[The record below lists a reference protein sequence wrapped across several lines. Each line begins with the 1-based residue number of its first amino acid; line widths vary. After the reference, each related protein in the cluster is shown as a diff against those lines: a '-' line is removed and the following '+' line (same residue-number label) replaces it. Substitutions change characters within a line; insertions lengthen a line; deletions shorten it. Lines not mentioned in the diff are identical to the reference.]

1 MRAFRCEVCAQLV
14 FLHDDRCLGCGAALR
29 FRPSALQVVVA
40 GPDDVRCST
49 APASGCN
56 WLVEDGRA
64 DGRCRAC
71 RCTELVPPLDDPD
84 TAGAYATAERD
95 HRWLRAQLLALGL
108 DADRV
113 TLRLPSSRHEQVV
126 TGHAD
131 GVVTID
137 VEETD
142 DARRMRERDRLGE
155 DYRTFL
161 GHLRHEFGHALFPSL
176 VTDVLREEVRSVFG
190 DERQDYDAALRR
202 HYDDGPPDGWR
213 TTHVSAYATMHPA
226 EDWAETFAHLL
237 HVTDTLESADA
248 FGLRIDPAV
257 VDPRGLDDRVEPDPA
272 RRGSTLRD
280 TLAVWV
286 PLSYALNA
294 VTRAMGQGLLY
305 PFVLSDPVVAK
316 LELVDRCVRA
326 AAER

>member
-1 MRAFRCEVCAQLV
+1 MRAFRCGRCRQLV
-14 FLHDDRCLGCGAALR
+14 QLHDDHCLGCGADLLL
-29 FRPSALQVVVA
+29 RPSALQVEVA
-40 GPDDVRCST
+40 TPDDVRCST
-49 APASGCN
+49 APRSGCN
-56 WLVEDGRA
+56 WIVEDEPA

-84 TAGAYATAERD
+84 TRAAYATAERD
-95 HRWLRAQLLALGL
+95 HRWLRAQLLALRV
-108 DADRV
+108 DADHVR
-113 TLRLPSSRHEQVV
+113 LRLPSSRHEQVV

-142 DARRMRERDRLGE
+142 DARRLRERDRLGE

-161 GHLRHEFGHALFPSL
+161 GHLRHEFGHALFPTL
-176 VTDVLREEVRSVFG
+176 VTGDLLEEVRERFG
-190 DERQDYDAALRR
+190 DERADYDAALQR
-202 HYDDGPPDGWR
+202 HYDHGPPEGWR
-213 TTHVSAYATMHPA
+213 STHVSAYATMHPA

-248 FGLRIDPAV
+248 FGLRIDPTVA
-257 VDPRGLDDRVEPDPA
+257 DPRGLDDRVEPDPA
-272 RRGSTLRD
+272 RRGGTLRD
-280 TLAVWV
+280 ALAVWF

-294 VTRAMGQGLLY
+294 VTRSMGQGLLY
-305 PFVLSDPVVAK
+305 PFVLSDPVVDK

-326 AAER
+326 AAVR